1 MNGRIKKTRVGM
13 SVDYPKSA
21 AFDRLELLE
30 KENKELQYEINDMR
44 TSLAINKN
52 AMVEVLT
59 ATSKDKQINALVFTI
74 NSLVKENMTLQK
86 EVQRAQD
93 EFK

>member
-1 MNGRIKKTRVGM
+1 M

-44 TSLAINKN
+44 TSLSINKN